1 MAFGHEKRNVYRAA
15 IESVGWKSTGR
26 ITSTPIPMPTP
37 TPKEYH
43 DRRQQDECK
52 ATQSMHGG
60 AVGGG
65 GGAPRR
71 FLTARACARFL
82 SRRLRR

>member
-43 DRRQQDECK
+43 DRQQDECK